1 MPESNP
7 QPRGPMNSAAS
18 AAQGGEK
25 AAERGGGVG
34 VPGAGAIS
42 LPGDPRAAAIN
53 VGAVPGPGAHNV
65 AIERRLIAIKRRLVS
80 EATYAT
86 GMLERS
92 IEAFLL
98 LDTEAAAEVRRRD
111 DKVDREEV
119 AIEQECH
126 QVLALY
132 HPFARDFR
140 VLTFALKVNADVER
154 VADHACSI
162 AKAVPKILT
171 TLPAGAE
178 MPKWPTALRELAERV
193 PMACHALLR
202 AVLDEDAEAA
212 RALVAS
218 DKTIDQLDRRLF
230 DETVEMMN
238 LDPGNPTLGLMIYRV
253 GRELERVGDLMANV
267 AEDVVYLATG
277 DIIRHKGKQPRQSA

>member
-7 QPRGPMNSAAS
+7 QPQGPLTNAAFSADAG
-18 AAQGGEK
+18 ADAG
-25 AAERGGGVG
+25 
-34 VPGAGAIS
+34 GAGAAGS
-42 LPGDPRAAAIN
+42 GPMPLNDAALAAARTVN
-53 VGAVPGPGAHNV
+53 AVPGPGAHNL

-80 EATYAT
+80 EATFAT
-86 GMLERS
+86 GMLERA
-92 IEAFLL
+92 IEAFLS
-98 LDTEAAAEVRRRD
+98 LDAEMAAEVRRRD

-162 AKAVPKILT
+162 AKAVPKIQAS
-171 TLPAGAE
+171 LPQGAAT
-178 MPKWPTALRELAERV
+178 PKWPTALRELSERV

-202 AVLDEDAEAA
+202 AVLDEDPEAA